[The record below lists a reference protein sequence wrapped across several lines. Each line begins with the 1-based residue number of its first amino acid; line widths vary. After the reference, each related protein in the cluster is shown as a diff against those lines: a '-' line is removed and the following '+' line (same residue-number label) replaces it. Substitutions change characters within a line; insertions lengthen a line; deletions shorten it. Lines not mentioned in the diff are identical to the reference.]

1 MNKNRVLKLLAIV
14 IILIILYI
22 KFTYVHFYDKEF
34 ARFVCEHMKYD
45 SISMAN
51 IKENPQRGLIKKEEI
66 ENIDS
71 IFIDLSEYR
80 IEDLGDLKNFK
91 SLKTLILSYIET
103 KTDMN
108 RTDIPTHLDAIQN
121 LRYLED
127 LTLFNINIDDCFYAD
142 QDSITQLRVEK
153 CVIEG
158 ESLITR
164 FPRVKILTI
173 DECNINSFDFI
184 KEMNH
189 LEWLQL
195 SYNEYNCSLMPLML
209 ATNLTKLDM
218 FGNTSDDFKQLP
230 LIPSVR
236 ELYFGGNII
245 PTREDAE
252 RYFKWDNLEELW
264 LGGDKY
270 DVATGTWITP
280 KNE

>member
-1 MNKNRVLKLLAIV
+1 MNFLKSLPNLERLVLSNVK
-14 IILIILYI
+14 
-22 KFTYVHFYDKEF
+22 
-34 ARFVCEHMKYD
+34 
-45 SISMAN
+45 
-51 IKENPQRGLIKKEEI
+51 
-66 ENIDS
+66 
-71 IFIDLSEYR
+71 
-80 IEDLGDLKNFK
+80 IEDISALETLG
-91 SLKTLILSYIET
+91 
-103 KTDMN
+103 
-108 RTDIPTHLDAIQN
+108 
-121 LRYLED
+121 
-127 LTLFNINIDDCFYAD
+127 
-142 QDSITQLRVEK
+142 
-153 CVIEG
+153 
-158 ESLITR
+158 
-164 FPRVKILTI
+164 
-173 DECNINSFDFI
+173 NINSFDFI

-195 SYNEYNCSLMPLML
+195 SYNEYNCSLMSLML